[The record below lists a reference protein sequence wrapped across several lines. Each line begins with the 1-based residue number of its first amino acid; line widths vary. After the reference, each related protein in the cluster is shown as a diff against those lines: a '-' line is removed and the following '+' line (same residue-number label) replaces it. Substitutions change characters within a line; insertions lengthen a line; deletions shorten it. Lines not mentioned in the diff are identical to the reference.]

1 MKTIFLSAALFMF
14 ALNSQAQNKNVTD
27 VTKTTVTTV
36 KDSDGEKQIVKQQ
49 EVQEVQNI
57 ELQNADSKALNKDM
71 KQTPVEVTSK
81 TTVTNPD
88 GTTRTVDIDRSSYYT
103 ADGKTYKLALDP
115 SGYVITGPDEKKIGI
130 LRSTST
136 NSFIYRGKNS
146 TSIGYFDTNGNL
158 VVETYDD
165 KSDKVT
171 VQTYTKS
178 AQ

>member
-1 MKTIFLSAALFMF
+1 MKTIFLMAGVLLFTIDT
-14 ALNSQAQNKNVTD
+14 QAQNKNVTD

-36 KDSDGEKQIVKQQ
+36 KDSDGQKQVVKQQ

-57 ELQNADSKALNKDM
+57 ELQNAESKALNKDM
-71 KQTPVEVTSK
+71 KETPVQVTSK

-103 ADGKTYKLALDP
+103 SDGKSYQLALDP
-115 SGYVITGPDEKKIGI
+115 SGYVISTPENKKIGI
-130 LRSTST
+130 LRATST
-136 NSFIYRGKNS
+136 NSYIYRGKNS

-158 VVETYDD
+158 VLETYDD

-171 VQTYTKS
+171 IQTYTRS
-178 AQ
+178 QQ